1 MVGSA
6 VGPHAMYGC
15 CCVMNLA
22 TSVKSLDSI
31 LSNDCEVTCKGGS
44 VVTEDIMKILDSMP
58 VDHDQVLGMIN
69 EKLASGMDLTIR
81 FKPSQKSCEFVF
93 TMSGGS
99 ATQTI
104 TWG

>member
-22 TSVKSLDSI
+22 TSVKSLNSI
-31 LSNDCEVTCKGGS
+31 VSSDCEVTCKGGS
-44 VVTEDIMKILDSMP
+44 VVTEEIIKILESMP
-58 VDHDQVLGMIN
+58 VDKDQVQNMIN
-69 EKLASGMDLTIR
+69 EKLTSGMDLAIR
-81 FKPSQKSCEFVF
+81 FNPSNKSCEFVF

-104 TWG
+104 TWE